1 MQTITK
7 RLEWDSAHRV
17 LRHESKCATLHGHRY
32 AAEITVSAPTRGL
45 DDVGR
50 IVDFGVIKK
59 DVGTWID
66 THWDHATLVNAADE
80 RLLAF
85 CNAEVA
91 RGNKPPFL
99 FDGEPTAENIAER
112 LYKVCET
119 MLPGFLRVE
128 NVRVWETPTACAD
141 YGRR

>member
-32 AAEITVSAPTRGL
+32 AAEITVSAPRGL

-50 IVDFGVIKK
+50 IVDFGVIKT
-59 DVGTWID
+59 VIGTWID
-66 THWDHATLVNAADE
+66 TYWDHATLVNSQDE

-85 CNAEVA
+85 CKGEAE
-91 RGNKPPFL
+91 RGNKPAYVFPS
-99 FDGEPTAENIAER
+99 EPTAENIAAH
-112 LYKVCET
+112 LFKVCET
-119 MLPGFLRVE
+119 HLPSFLRVE
-128 NVRVWETPTACAD
+128 NVRVWETPTSCAD
-141 YGRR
+141 HGHR